1 MRPNLYNAEGYVDP
15 TAYEALMNIEREAQ
29 KTCTFRPVV
38 YICSPLSGDTLANQE
53 AARRYCR
60 YAVDAGYVPIAPH
73 LFFPQFMDDADEHER
88 NLALFMDIVL
98 QGKCQELWVL
108 GDVISEG
115 MSVEIDTAKRR
126 RQPVRY
132 FNADFEEVDAL

>member
-29 KTCTFRPVV
+29 KTCSFRPVV
-38 YICSPLSGDTLANQE
+38 YICSPLSGNTTVNQE

-73 LFFPQFMDDADEHER
+73 LFFPQFMDDCKADER
-88 NLALFMDIVL
+88 DLALFMDIVL
-98 QGKCQELWVL
+98 LSKCAELWVF
-108 GDVISEG
+108 GEAISKG
-115 MSVEIDTAKRR
+115 MSIEIERAKRKS
-126 RQPVRY
+126 QPIRY
-132 FNADFEEVDAL
+132 FTDECKEVTK

>member
-29 KTCTFRPVV
+29 KTCSFRPVV
-38 YICSPLSGDTLANQE
+38 YICSPLSGNTTVNQE

-73 LFFPQFMDDADEHER
+73 LFFPQFMDDTDEHER

-98 QGKCQELWVL
+98 LSKCAELWVF
-108 GDVISEG
+108 GDTISKG
-115 MSVEIDTAKRR
+115 MSMEVEKAKRKG
-126 RQPVRY
+126 QLIRY
-132 FNADFEEVDAL
+132 FTAACKEVTSV